1 MGKKSVS
8 LVRSVLG
15 FVSLSLLLFTFFRG
29 QATAE
34 EIEGNEYHAGPHSED
49 QH

>member
-15 FVSLSLLLFTFFRG
+15 FVSLSLLLFTFFRR
-29 QATAE
+29 QATAGTTE
-34 EIEGNEYHAGPHSED
+34 ELLEIKGKT
-49 QH
+49 